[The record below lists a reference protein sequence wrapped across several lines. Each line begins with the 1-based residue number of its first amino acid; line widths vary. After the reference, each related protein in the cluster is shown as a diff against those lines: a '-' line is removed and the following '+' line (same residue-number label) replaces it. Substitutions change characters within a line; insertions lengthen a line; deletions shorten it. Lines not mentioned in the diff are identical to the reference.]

1 METRTGEDLEV
12 QADSKRKTE
21 DKTRQKMKKRLGLR
35 RMLFATACALMIL
48 ATMNSCGSKAKELR
62 LEGIAQLE
70 KGDYQDA
77 ITTLNKALDES
88 NGQISK
94 VQFDILLYRAEAE
107 YMTGDLAA
115 AQKTVNILTKID
127 GKNETYQKLQTQIDA
142 KKLIQDAAMALNEE
156 DLETARTNLDK
167 ARDAGLQNDRDLLF
181 NEAVYLEKT
190 AQWQSAY
197 DAFTDYLGMYP
208 GDEEAK
214 RELSFLKTRVDALK
228 HNALLSGGKVD
239 TSESSQ
245 AADGQA
251 GSQTGSSETGSSS
264 TEETSAAAKTAS

>member
-1 METRTGEDLEV
+1 
-12 QADSKRKTE
+12 
-21 DKTRQKMKKRLGLR
+21 MKKRPGLR
-35 RMLFATACALMIL
+35 RMLFSTACALMIL
-48 ATMNSCGSKAKELR
+48 GTMSSCGSKAKELR

-197 DAFTDYLGMYP
+197 DAFNDYLGMYP

-214 RELSFLKTRVDALK
+214 RELSFLETRVDALK

-251 GSQTGSSETGSSS
+251 GSQTGSSGTGSSS

>member
-1 METRTGEDLEV
+1 LETRTGEDLEV
-12 QADSKRKTE
+12 QADSKGKTE

-35 RMLFATACALMIL
+35 QMLFATASTLMIL
-48 ATMNSCGSKAKELR
+48 ATMSSCGSKAKELR

-88 NGQISK
+88 NGQISR

-142 KKLIQDAAMALNEE
+142 KKLIQDAATALNEE
-156 DLETARTNLDK
+156 DLETARANLDK

-197 DAFTDYLGMYP
+197 DAFNDYLGMYP

-214 RELSFLKTRVDALK
+214 RELNFLKTRVDALK
-228 HNALLSGGKVD
+228 HNALLSGGKAD

-251 GSQTGSSETGSSS
+251 GSSGTGSSS
-264 TEETSAAAKTAS
+264 TEETSAAAKTAF

>member
-1 METRTGEDLEV
+1 METRIGEDLEV

-142 KKLIQDAAMALNEE
+142 KKLIQDAATALNEE
-156 DLETARTNLDK
+156 DLETARANLDK

-228 HNALLSGGKVD
+228 HNALLSGGKAD

-251 GSQTGSSETGSSS
+251 GSQTGSSGTGSSS

>member
-1 METRTGEDLEV
+1 
-12 QADSKRKTE
+12 
-21 DKTRQKMKKRLGLR
+21 MKKRLRPR
-35 RMLFATACALMIL
+35 RMFFAAACALMML
-48 ATMNSCGSKAKELR
+48 GTMSSCGSKAKELR

-70 KGDYQDA
+70 KGDYQEA

-94 VQFDILLYRAEAE
+94 MQFDILLYRAEAE

-127 GKNETYQKLQTQIDA
+127 GKNETYQKMQTQIDA
-142 KKLIQDAAMALNEE
+142 KKLIQDAATALNEE
-156 DLETARTNLDK
+156 DLETARANLDK

-214 RELSFLKTRVDALK
+214 RELSFLETRVDALK
-228 HNALLSGGKVD
+228 HNALLSGGKAD
-239 TSESSQ
+239 TSESSS
-245 AADGQA
+245 AVNGQSG
-251 GSQTGSSETGSSS
+251 GSGTGDNQTDSKTEASENSPA
-264 TEETSAAAKTAS
+264 EETSLAAENASGS